1 MRAPEPGGTAAPWA
15 APVRWF
21 LEGLDRLLFPL
32 PVHCLACGREAP
44 GQAPFPGGIC
54 PACLSAWRLEVAQC
68 PSWPAPWG
76 RVRPVGVYHG
86 ALRELIRRFK
96 YGGERWLGHPL
107 GELMAGVGLVTLHR
121 PDLLVPVPL
130 AAGRYRQRGFNQA
143 EELARVVG
151 GRWRVPVVNALGRR
165 RAAKQQAGLGRAAR
179 WENLRGAFVPLMDLR
194 GATITV
200 IDDVFTTGAT
210 LANCTVALL
219 QAGAV
224 RVDGLVL
231 ATVPGDGF

>member
-1 MRAPEPGGTAAPWA
+1 M
-15 APVRWF
+15 
-21 LEGLDRLLFPL
+21 
-32 PVHCLACGREAP
+32 
-44 GQAPFPGGIC
+44 
-54 PACLSAWRLEVAQC
+54 
-68 PSWPAPWG
+68 
-76 RVRPVGVYHG
+76 GVYHG